1 MNIVNV
7 IVPYPQS
14 GTWVFDDESRGLK
27 AEPFV
32 FGIPEIMDKTLE
44 AVLGFTE
51 RRSFRLTFS
60 EYSFPKYHVK
70 LKKKPVNEETGA
82 WYEVEE
88 GPEVLI
94 GKDGWLCPA
103 TLKYFTDY
111 PDELYLYVEDLTSN
125 EISFK

>member
-32 FGIPEIMDKTLE
+32 FGIPEIIDKTLE
-44 AVLGFTE
+44 TVLGFTE
-51 RRSFRLTFS
+51 RRRFRLTFS
-60 EYSFPKYHVK
+60 EHKLPKIHVK
-70 LKKKPVNEETGA
+70 LKKKPVEEESGA
-82 WYEVEE
+82 WYVVEE
-88 GPEVLI
+88 GSDALI
-94 GKDGWLCPA
+94 GKEGWLCPA

-111 PDELYLYVEDLTSN
+111 PNELYIYVEELTSN
-125 EISFK
+125 GTPFK